1 MSAANDLCKVLVNR
15 DWVRRELPFPHV
27 VASNVFTASFYEALS
42 LQLMGMLGGG
52 PEKTAPPRG
61 MPGLDVFGMAFA
73 PPVSGPLAILVSPAW
88 RDLMCQ
94 HFDIAPTPYVYAG
107 AHHHSVGSKSG
118 FIHTDFG
125 TAWYARGSNGSIQLP
140 NHQLCNYQTGKGDLS
155 DAEKVQ
161 VVRGVVLLFY
171 LLNDGWGPGDG
182 GETGLYAR
190 EDLPVSKPSALVS
203 PVNNSLVA
211 FECSPTSFHTFISN
225 RKCPRTSITV
235 TVHRTLEDAERR
247 FGREHIKQWGG
258 QKASTTEGTE
268 SHREMPS

>member
-52 PEKTAPPRG
+52 PEKTKPPRA

-73 PPVSGPLAILVSPAW
+73 PPVSGPLAVFVSPAW

-94 HFDIAPTPYVYAG
+94 RFDISPTPYVYAG
-107 AHHHSVGSKSG
+107 AHHHSAGSKSG

-125 TAWYARGSNGSIQLP
+125 AAWYAHGSNGSIQLP

-155 DAEKVQ
+155 DAQKVQ

-171 LLNDGWGPGDG
+171 LLNDGWEPGDG

-190 EDLPVSKPSALVS
+190 EDLPVSEPSAFVP

-211 FECSPTSFHTFISN
+211 FECSPASFHTFISN
-225 RKCPRTSITV
+225 RKRPRTSITV

-247 FGREHIKQWGG
+247 FGREHVKKCCGRET
-258 QKASTTEGTE
+258 STTEG
-268 SHREMPS
+268 RELGREVPS